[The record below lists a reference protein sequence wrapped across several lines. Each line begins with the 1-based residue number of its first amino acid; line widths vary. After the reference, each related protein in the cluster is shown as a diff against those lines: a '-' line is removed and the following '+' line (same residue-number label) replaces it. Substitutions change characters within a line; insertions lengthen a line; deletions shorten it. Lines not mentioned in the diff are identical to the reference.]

1 MDFFE
6 RYLGFSG
13 GRGDGILEAMF
24 LLVLVIV
31 ISGIAVAFFHKHH
44 VGD

>member
-13 GRGDGILEAMF
+13 GHGDGALEAMF

-31 ISGIAVAFFHKHH
+31 ITATVVGFFHKRH
-44 VGD
+44 VPD

>member
-13 GRGDGILEAMF
+13 GHGDGSLEAMF
-24 LLVLVIV
+24 LLVLLIIITAIV
-31 ISGIAVAFFHKHH
+31 MVFFRKRYERH
-44 VGD
+44 